1 MSIVVSD
8 LSFSYGSHE
17 VLKNVSFRAEAG
29 QLLSV
34 LGPNGVGKSTLFQCM
49 LKLLSGYSG
58 RITMDGTDIRTLD
71 AGAMAKKIAYI
82 PQAHAPVFDFSVF
95 DVVLMGTSAQ
105 VSDVCIP
112 GKTQVRLAE
121 RSMERVG
128 ISHLKQ
134 RGYLQIS
141 GGERQLVLIARALA
155 QDAKVLVMDEPTS
168 SLDYGNQIRV
178 LSQIKKLA
186 GEGYTVVLSTH
197 NPDQAFLFA
206 DRVLALSDGRVL
218 LQGRPNDVISD
229 ELMKRLYNIDV
240 EVHSLYM
247 DRVRVC
253 VPKSM
258 IGRVA
263 FERPGL

>member
-17 VLKNVSFRAEAG
+17 VLKKVNFSAEAG

-49 LKLLSGYSG
+49 LRLLTNYTGQ
-58 RITMDGTDIRTLD
+58 IAVDGTDIRTMEICEL
-71 AGAMAKKIAYI
+71 ARRIAYI
-82 PQAHAPVFDFSVF
+82 PQSHAPVFDFSVF

-105 VSDVCIP
+105 VSDICIP
-112 GKTQVRLAE
+112 GKAQVKLAE

-128 ISHLKQ
+128 IAHLRH
-134 RGYLQIS
+134 RGYMQIS

-155 QDAKVLVMDEPTS
+155 QNAKVLIMDEPTS

-206 DRVLALSDGRVL
+206 DRVLALSDGCVIRH
-218 LQGRPNDVISD
+218 GRPNDVISD
-229 ELMKRLYNIDV
+229 ELMKLLYNIDV
-240 EVHSLYM
+240 EVHSLYL
-247 DRVRVC
+247 DKIRVC
-253 VPKSM
+253 LPKSM
-258 IGRVA
+258 IYS
-263 FERPGL
+263 

>member
-1 MSIVVSD
+1 M
-8 LSFSYGSHE
+8 
-17 VLKNVSFRAEAG
+17 
-29 QLLSV
+29 
-34 LGPNGVGKSTLFQCM
+34 
-49 LKLLSGYSG
+49 
-58 RITMDGTDIRTLD
+58 
-71 AGAMAKKIAYI
+71 
-82 PQAHAPVFDFSVF
+82 FDFSVF

-112 GKTQVRLAE
+112 GKTQVGLAE
-121 RSMERVG
+121 RSIERVG
-128 ISHLKQ
+128 ISHLKH

-206 DRVLALSDGRVL
+206 DRVLALSDGAYSL
-218 LQGRPNDVISD
+218 HGRPNDVISD
-229 ELMKRLYNIDV
+229 ELLKRLYNIAV

-253 VPKSM
+253 VPISM
-258 IGRVA
+258 IGRV
-263 FERPGL
+263 GV